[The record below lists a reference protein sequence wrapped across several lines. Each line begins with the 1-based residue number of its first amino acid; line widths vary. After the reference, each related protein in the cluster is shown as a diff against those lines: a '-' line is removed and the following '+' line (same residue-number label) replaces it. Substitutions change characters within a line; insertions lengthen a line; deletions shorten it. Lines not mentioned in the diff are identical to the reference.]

1 MKQSE
6 FIKWLARQGATFKH
20 GRKHVKVFCNG
31 KQSHVPRHPSAE
43 LKTGLVEGVKQQLG
57 LK

>member
-6 FIKWLARQGATFKH
+6 FIKWLARHGATFKH

-31 KQSHVPRHPSAE
+31 K
-43 LKTGLVEGVKQQLG
+43 
-57 LK
+57 